1 MTDLNSRFD
10 LAVKRRDQLNIE
22 RHKLEARLELSQNTL
37 RSLEDE
43 CRNKGIDPDN
53 IDSIILNL
61 QKRHED
67 LVTEIEFQVK
77 ELDATIA
84 PLMKEFR

>member
-37 RSLEDE
+37 RSLEEE

-61 QKRHED
+61 QKKHED

>member
-1 MTDLNSRFD
+1 MDLNSRFD

-37 RSLEDE
+37 RSVEEE

-67 LVTEIEFQVK
+67 LVTEIESQVR
-77 ELDATIA
+77 ELDAAIA
-84 PLMKEFR
+84 PLMKEIR

>member
-37 RSLEDE
+37 RSLEEE

-53 IDSIILNL
+53 IDSIILSL
-61 QKRHED
+61 QKKHED
-67 LVTEIEFQVK
+67 LVTEIELQVK